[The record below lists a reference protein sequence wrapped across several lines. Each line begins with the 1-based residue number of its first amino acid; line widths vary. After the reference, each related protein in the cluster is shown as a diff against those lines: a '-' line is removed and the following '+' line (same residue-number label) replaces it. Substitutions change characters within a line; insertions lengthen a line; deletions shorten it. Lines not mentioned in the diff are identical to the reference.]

1 MKFPHVLFFISLI
14 IALAGCNPKN
24 IYKPATVKFESLENW
39 HTYYIQSLQQI
50 HTIQSEARISI
61 ESSQLA
67 TNITI
72 GLIFAAPDTL
82 FLKAEGPFGLDLG
95 KIFIGKD
102 RFILY
107 NQFNNQFFTGSLDDE
122 YYNTFLET
130 DFSFA
135 ELKYGLIGR
144 APLPW
149 EAVLVDAE
157 RGVFERIRDNENWRY
172 TVDKKSGNLASFEI
186 EEGTNIVFRQEYL
199 NYTHINGVKFPR
211 FIKIILP
218 QKKEMVAIYHK
229 NIKINER
236 LEKQRYS
243 IEIGPKIKQI
253 IIGNSH

>member
-1 MKFPHVLFFISLI
+1 MKFPHAVFFISLI
-14 IALAGCNPKN
+14 LTLAGCNPKN
-24 IYKPATVKFESLENW
+24 IYKPAIVKFESLENW
-39 HTYYIQSLQQI
+39 QTYYIKSIQQI

-72 GLIFAAPDTL
+72 SLIYAAPDTL

-144 APLPW
+144 APLPG

-157 RGVFERIRDNENWRY
+157 RGVFERIRDDEIWRY
-172 TVDKKSGNLASFEI
+172 MVDKKTGNLAAFEI
-186 EEGTNIVFRQEYL
+186 EAGPDIIFRQEYF
-199 NYTHINGVKFPR
+199 NYADINGVKFPR

-243 IEIGPKIKQI
+243 IDIGPKIKQI
-253 IIGNSH
+253 IIGTPH

>member
-1 MKFPHVLFFISLI
+1 M
-14 IALAGCNPKN
+14 GCTSKN
-24 IYKPATVKFESLENW
+24 IYRTSTIKFESLESW
-39 HTYYIQSLQQI
+39 QSYYMKTVQQVR
-50 HTIQSEARISI
+50 TIQSEARISI

-72 GLIFAAPDTL
+72 GLIYTAPDTL

-102 RFILY
+102 RFILH

-130 DFSFA
+130 DFSFE

-144 APLPW
+144 APQP
-149 EAVLVDAE
+149 EKAVLVNPE
-157 RGVFERIRDNENWRY
+157 QGIFERIVDGRKYRY
-172 TVDKKSGNLASFEI
+172 TVDIKNGNLKSFEI
-186 EEGTNIVFRQEYL
+186 EERGLIIFQQEYL
-199 NYTHINGVKFPR
+199 NYTKVSGVQFPR
-211 FIKIILP
+211 FIKILLP

-236 LEKQRYS
+236 VEKHRYS
-243 IEIGPKIKQI
+243 IEISPKTKQI
-253 IIGNSH
+253 IIGNSR